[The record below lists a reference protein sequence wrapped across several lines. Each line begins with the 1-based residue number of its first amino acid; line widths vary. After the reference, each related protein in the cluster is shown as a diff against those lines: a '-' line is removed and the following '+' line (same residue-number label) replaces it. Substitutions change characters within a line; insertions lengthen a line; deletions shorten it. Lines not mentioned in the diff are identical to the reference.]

1 MTQIIAVRCCSFTRL
16 YYFISALDFDYKK
29 RQGAS
34 DEEVR
39 DAEEKF
45 LESLRYARLG
55 MNDLIVGRN
64 VEHISQLAQFAD
76 SLLDYHKKC
85 VEVLQRTT
93 DTLKKQK
100 NEALGKPTPQSKP
113 IENLPTQDSF
123 DWGSTF

>member
-1 MTQIIAVRCCSFTRL
+1 
-16 YYFISALDFDYKK
+16 
-29 RQGAS
+29 
-34 DEEVR
+34 
-39 DAEEKF
+39 
-45 LESLRYARLG
+45 

-85 VEVLQRTT
+85 VKVLQRTT

-100 NEALGKPTPQSKP
+100 NEALGKPSPQSKP

-123 DWGSTF
+123 DWESTF